1 MEQEASQFAVDVMNN
16 TGGWDADVFKGYQD
30 DARTGHLP
38 SGWKDKT
45 TSKSRSKVLDVMTR
59 SQKHR
64 K

>member
-1 MEQEASQFAVDVMNN
+1 MNN

-38 SGWKDKT
+38 AGMIDKAT
-45 TSKSRSKVLDVMTR
+45 PKSRAKVLDEMSR
-59 SQKHR
+59 PQKRR